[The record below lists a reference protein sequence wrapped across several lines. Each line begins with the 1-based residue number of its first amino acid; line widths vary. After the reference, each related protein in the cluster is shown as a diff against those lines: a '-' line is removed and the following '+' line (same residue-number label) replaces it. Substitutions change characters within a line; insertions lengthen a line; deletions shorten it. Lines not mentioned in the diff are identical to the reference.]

1 MGKGDIRTKRGKIY
15 RGSHGIKRAH
25 REPPAES
32 APVAQNTAAR
42 TVTKTVTKTAA
53 RTKKT

>member
-15 RGSHGIKRAH
+15 RGSHGIKRSHGA
-25 REPPAES
+25 PSANT
-32 APVAQNTAAR
+32 APVVKSATPKAVAKTA
-42 TVTKTVTKTAA
+42 TKTAA

>member
-15 RGSHGIKRAH
+15 RGSHGIKRSHGA
-25 REPPAES
+25 PS
-32 APVAQNTAAR
+32 ADTASVVKSAAPKTVAKTI
-42 TVTKTVTKTAA
+42 TKTTA